1 MWIAGELKIMDETWL
16 KELNERNHA
25 VEGEDSSKWDL
36 ATVSLSSSVLNKLSQ
51 EEQAKFQIT
60 EFKRA
65 TNEIEHWAR
74 VEEICDFFGVE
85 EPDLAGDVYIRK
97 FKNLTEEDERNWQD
111 LRDINDDIPEGFG
124 VKVFWEQGEKT
135 NIESKDF
142 CQKNFLQ
149 VEREQ
154 NMSKNKENFNVTQGM
169 TLLLLKKLSLPA
181 NLVFLMILFITNP
194 ANKIGYED

>member
-1 MWIAGELKIMDETWL
+1 MWIAGELKIMDENWL

-85 EPDLAGDVYIRK
+85 NPDLAGDVYVRK
-97 FKNLTEEDERNWQD
+97 FKNLTEEDERKWQD
-111 LRDINDDIPEGFG
+111 LKDINNDIPEGFG
-124 VKVFWEQGEKT
+124 VKVDW
-135 NIESKDF
+135 
-142 CQKNFLQ
+142 
-149 VEREQ
+149 R
-154 NMSKNKENFNVTQGM
+154 
-169 TLLLLKKLSLPA
+169 
-181 NLVFLMILFITNP
+181 
-194 ANKIGYED
+194 